1 MTPEKTLEYA
11 VRIIMVS
18 RDDWVIPCKSM
29 EEAQETAS
37 AIRNAIRWKERLL
50 MFGSPVLAPTFTTEV
65 SDVAVNPEH
74 IESVYVIRM
83 VGE

>member
-1 MTPEKTLEYA
+1 MTEDKTLEFA

-37 AIRNAIRWKERLL
+37 AIRNAVRWKESLL

>member
-1 MTPEKTLEYA
+1 MTEDKTLEYA

-50 MFGSPVLAPTFTTEV
+50 MFNVPVLAPTFMTEV
-65 SDVAVNPEH
+65 SDVAVNPAH

>member
-29 EEAQETAS
+29 EEAQEIAS
-37 AIRNAIRWKERLL
+37 AIRNAIRWNERLL
-50 MFGSPVLAPTFTTEV
+50 MFDSPVLAPTFTTEV
-65 SDVAVNPEH
+65 SDVAVNPAH

>member
-29 EEAQETAS
+29 EEAKEIAS
-37 AIRNAIRWKERLL
+37 AIRNAMRWKEVLL
-50 MFGSPVLAPTFTTEV
+50 MFDSPVLAPTFTTEV
-65 SDVAVNPEH
+65 SDVAVNPTH

>member
-1 MTPEKTLEYA
+1 MTEDKTLEYA

-29 EEAQETAS
+29 EEAQQTAS
-37 AIRNAIRWKERLL
+37 TIRSAIRWKENLL
-50 MFGSPVLAPTFTTEV
+50 MFDVPVLAPTFTTEV
-65 SDVAVNPEH
+65 SDVAVNPAH

>member
-1 MTPEKTLEYA
+1 MTPEKTLEFA

>member
-1 MTPEKTLEYA
+1 MTGDTTLEYA

-65 SDVAVNPEH
+65 SDVAVNTEH

>member
-1 MTPEKTLEYA
+1 MIEDKTLEFA

-50 MFGSPVLAPTFTTEV
+50 MFGSPVLASTFTTEV

>member
-1 MTPEKTLEYA
+1 MTPEKTLEFA

-29 EEAQETAS
+29 EEAQEIAS
-37 AIRNAIRWKERLL
+37 AIRSAIRWKERLL
-50 MFGSPVLAPTFTTEV
+50 MFNSPVLAPTFTTEV
-65 SDVAVNPEH
+65 SDVAVTPDH
-74 IESVYVIRM
+74 IESVCVIRM

>member
-1 MTPEKTLEYA
+1 MTEDKTLEYA

-37 AIRNAIRWKERLL
+37 AIRNAIQWKERLL
-50 MFGSPVLAPTFTTEV
+50 MFNVPVLAPTFTTEV
-65 SDVAVNPEH
+65 SDVAVNPAH